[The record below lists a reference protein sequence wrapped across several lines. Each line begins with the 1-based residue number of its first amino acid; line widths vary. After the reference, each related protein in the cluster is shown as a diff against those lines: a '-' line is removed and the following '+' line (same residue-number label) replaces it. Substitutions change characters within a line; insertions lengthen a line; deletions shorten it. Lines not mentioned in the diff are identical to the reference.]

1 MNYPKLVQKLK
12 KAFPDIT
19 QEELDDMIS
28 KVPPNLPTA
37 MIDSLIA
44 LTKAC
49 QKDPNKIHDLKK
61 VNVLDHIK
69 IKSKRSR

>member
-28 KVPPNLPTA
+28 KVPPNLPTV
-37 MIDSLIA
+37 MMDSMIA
-44 LTKAC
+44 LTKAIY
-49 QKDPNKIHDLKK
+49 KDPKKLDDLKK
-61 VNVLDHIK
+61 VNPLDHIPK
-69 IKSKRSR
+69 KKKGE

>member
-1 MNYPKLVQKLK
+1 MNYPKLVIKLK

-37 MIDSLIA
+37 MIDSMIA
-44 LTKAC
+44 LTKAIH
-49 QKDPNKIHDLKK
+49 KDSKKLDDLKK
-61 VNVLDHIK
+61 VNPLDHIPK
-69 IKSKRSR
+69 KLKGE